1 MRRSQETRIIA
12 AALRCY
18 PARWRSRH
26 GDEATVLASAL
37 LEDGTPWWSI
47 AGNFLG
53 GVVKEQAFRKPSVR
67 VGSALAAITIGIAAA
82 PLALLASLTPAGASS
97 TTITI
102 VISKPGDAFR
112 QLESA
117 FASHHFNIAVVERPV
132 STNLVGSILSVN
144 TVGASSDNAGAISEV
159 HGQCKGGGRGCV
171 DGLTIPLHYSGSV
184 RVTVG
189 VATASS
195 DIHHPYLARE
205 PCTPGPLA
213 TVSCHATP
221 TGARTSGKKLV

>member
-1 MRRSQETRIIA
+1 MRRSHENRIITA
-12 AALRCY
+12 ILRCY

-47 AGNFLG
+47 AASFLG
-53 GVVKEQAFRKPSVR
+53 GAAKERAFRTPGLR
-67 VGSALAAITIGIAAA
+67 VGSALAAITVGIAWI
-82 PLALLASLTPAGASS
+82 PLALVASLTPASASS

-102 VISKPGDAFR
+102 VISKPGDAAR

-117 FASHHFNIAVVERPV
+117 FATHHVKIEVAERPV
-132 STNLVGSILSVN
+132 STDLVGSILSVS

-159 HGQCKGGGRGCV
+159 YGQCNGGGSGCV
-171 DGLTIPLHYSGSV
+171 VGLVLPLHYSGFV

-189 VATASS
+189 AATTSK
-195 DIHHPYLARE
+195 DVHHPYPAIE
-205 PCTPGPLA
+205 PRIP
-213 TVSCHATP
+213 
-221 TGARTSGKKLV
+221 